1 MGIVSISLSQ
11 NNNMKFLLVVAVA
24 AYVKAEADPA
34 FVYSTAGV
42 VPSVYTHGVLPYA
55 VHHPLV
61 YAAPLAAGCQND
73 QGKLVPCAHGALP
86 LVAGVAPAAAEPVE
100 AVESVEKREAEPTAE
115 ADAEADPEADPW
127 LLYSGYHGY
136 GYGHYA
142 PFTYSYAPHVY
153 SHAYSYYG
161 LPHAYYYGKR
171 SADAELEADANADA
185 DAYYGYY
192 GYGLRPYGYRAYG
205 YGYPYKYGYYGK
217 RSADAEADPAV
228 FYNAYGYGAFGA
240 YPYGLG
246 AYAGYGAAVL
256 PYGGIA
262 ATNNVVGHAVAYTPA
277 GVTHSSNVGVCTNFL
292 GAQVPF

>member
-86 LVAGVAPAAAEPVE
+86 LVAGVAPA
-100 AVESVEKREAEPTAE
+100 
-115 ADAEADPEADPW
+115 EADPEADPW

-153 SHAYSYYG
+153 SYYG

-171 SADAELEADANADA
+171 SADAEPEADADA

-205 YGYPYKYGYYGK
+205 YGYPYRYGYYGK
-217 RSADAEADPAV
+217 RSADAEPEPEANADA
-228 FYNAYGYGAFGA
+228 YYGYYGYGLRRYGYYGGYYG
-240 YPYGLG
+240 YPYR
-246 AYAGYGAAVL
+246 YGY
-256 PYGGIA
+256 YGKK
-262 ATNNVVGHAVAYTPA
+262 
-277 GVTHSSNVGVCTNFL
+277 
-292 GAQVPF
+292 

>member
-86 LVAGVAPAAAEPVE
+86 LVAGVAPAAAEPEE

-153 SHAYSYYG
+153 SHACSYYG

-171 SADAELEADANADA
+171 SADAEPEAAANADA
-185 DAYYGYY
+185 DAWYGYY

-205 YGYPYKYGYYGK
+205 YGYGYPYAYYGK
-217 RSADAEADPAV
+217 RSADAEPEPEANADA
-228 FYNAYGYGAFGA
+228 YYGYYGYGLRRYGYYGGYYG
-240 YPYGLG
+240 YPYR
-246 AYAGYGAAVL
+246 YGY
-256 PYGGIA
+256 YGKK
-262 ATNNVVGHAVAYTPA
+262 
-277 GVTHSSNVGVCTNFL
+277 
-292 GAQVPF
+292 

>member
-42 VPSVYTHGVLPYA
+42 VPYALPYA
-55 VHHPLV
+55 HALHTPLV

-86 LVAGVAPAAAEPVE
+86 LVAPVAAAAAEP
-100 AVESVEKREAEPTAE
+100 AE

-142 PFTYSYAPHVY
+142 PFTYS
-153 SHAYSYYG
+153 
-161 LPHAYYYGKR
+161 
-171 SADAELEADANADA
+171 
-185 DAYYGYY
+185 
-192 GYGLRPYGYRAYG
+192 
-205 YGYPYKYGYYGK
+205 
-217 RSADAEADPAV
+217 
-228 FYNAYGYGAFGA
+228 
-240 YPYGLG
+240 
-246 AYAGYGAAVL
+246 
-256 PYGGIA
+256 
-262 ATNNVVGHAVAYTPA
+262 
-277 GVTHSSNVGVCTNFL
+277 
-292 GAQVPF
+292 